1 MRKIIGKEEWCAL
14 PLLGIPA
21 IKAKTDSG
29 ARTSALHA
37 FNIRYT
43 EEDEQTYVHFDVHPI
58 QRNTK
63 ITKTCKAPLLERRI
77 VKSSSGDKERR
88 PVIKT
93 LFHMGEAEWE
103 IEMTLTDRD
112 AMGYRMLL
120 GREAMEGRFLID
132 PDVSFCLGA
141 RLDSDVQAGYVPHT
155 PKGRSL
161 KILVLASNPNL
172 YSNQRLME
180 AGERRGHNV
189 QFVNIKHCYVN
200 VSAASPKVYYRG
212 GEVLENIDAVIP
224 RVRPSATFY
233 GCALLRQFQLTGAF
247 CLNEASAIA
256 RARDKLRSLQNLA
269 LNGIQM
275 PVTAMA
281 DSPLDTKEIIKLVGG
296 VPLVVK
302 LLEGAQGTGVVLA
315 ETKKAAESLI
325 NAFKS
330 LRTNLLVQEFVKEAN
345 GKDIRCFVIDGKVV
359 GAIQREAKDGDFR
372 SNLHLGGVASAVKIT
387 PEERR
392 IAIKA
397 SKVMGLKVAGVD
409 IIRSDSGPKVLEV
422 NSSPGLEG
430 IENALNKDIAGL
442 FYDTIEKQLW

>member
-14 PLLGIPA
+14 SLLGIHA

-43 EEDEQTYVHFDVHPI
+43 EEEGQTYVHFDVHPI

-63 ITKTCKAPLLERRI
+63 ITKSCKAPLLERRI

-93 LFHMGEAEWE
+93 SVHMGEDEWE
-103 IEMTLTDRD
+103 IEVTLTDRD
-112 AMGYRMLL
+112 TMGYRMLL

-132 PDVSFCLGA
+132 PDTSFCLGA
-141 RLDSDVQAGYVPHT
+141 RLESDVQAGYVPHT
-155 PKGRSL
+155 PKGRAL
-161 KILVLASNPNL
+161 NILVLASNPNL

-330 LRTNLLVQEFVKEAN
+330 LRTNLLVQEFVREAN

-372 SNLHLGGVASAVKIT
+372 SNLHLGGVASAIKIT

>member
-1 MRKIIGKEEWCAL
+1 MRQIIGKEEWCAL
-14 PLLGIPA
+14 PQLGIPGL
-21 IKAKTDSG
+21 KVKTDSG

-37 FNIRYT
+37 FNIRY
-43 EEDEQTYVHFDVHPI
+43 EKDDGETYVHFDVHPV

-63 ITKTCKAPLLERRI
+63 VTRSCRALLLDKRI

-93 LFHMGEAEWE
+93 PITLGENTWE
-103 IEMTLTDRD
+103 IEITLTDRD

-132 PDVSFCLGA
+132 PDISFSQGTSLGDLA
-141 RLDSDVQAGYVPHT
+141 THAEDLSHPN
-155 PKGRSL
+155 GRSL
-161 KILVLASNPNL
+161 RILLLASNPNL
-172 YSNQRLME
+172 YSNQRLIE
-180 AGERRGHNV
+180 AGERRGHTV

-212 GEVLENIDAVIP
+212 GEILENIDAVIP
-224 RVRPSATFY
+224 RIRPSATFY
-233 GCALLRQFQLTGAF
+233 GCALLRQFQLTGAY

-269 LNGIQM
+269 LNGLHM
-275 PVTAMA
+275 PTTAMA

-296 VPLVVK
+296 VPVVIK

-315 ETKKAAESLI
+315 ETKKAAESVI

-330 LRTNLLVQEFVKEAN
+330 LRTNILVQEFVKEAG

-359 GAIQREAKDGDFR
+359 GAMERTAKDGDFR
-372 SNLHLGGVASAVKIT
+372 SNIHLGGVAAPIKIT

-392 IAIKA
+392 MAIKA
-397 SKVMGLKVAGVD
+397 AKVMGLKVAGVD
-409 IIRSDSGPKVLEV
+409 IIRSDSGPKILEV

-430 IENALNKDIAGL
+430 IEGALNKDIATL
-442 FYDTIEKQLW
+442 FYEAIEKHLW